1 MLTTIR
7 PWLVRSLVVVACASA
22 LALTSATGARHA
34 ASAPVTYKAV
44 PVNPNQLSAQGN
56 MTQALEGMLNRYG
69 AEGWQL
75 VAIEP
80 QTGHLIFRK

>member
-56 MTQALEGMLNRYG
+56 TTQALEGMLNRYG

-80 QTGHLIFRK
+80 QTGHLIFRR